1 MIRRTGVLFAAFL
14 AVGAFAQQAAT
25 TSRYGSPTGFGSVLY
40 PGLGHAPQSRVP
52 GNITDPSFAS
62 RLGAS
67 VRGYP
72 PYTGA
77 ARGVPHPSHSR
88 QVIVPVPIIV
98 GGGYYPYTYDPQQA
112 AYGYDQQQA
121 PPVQQQATPPV
132 VIINQSYRPETAH
145 PAMYDYSDSAPM
157 RRYDAPVHPMPDPN
171 DAPVEQR
178 PAKRT
183 GDDKA
188 TIYLIA
194 FKDHTILPALAYWM
208 EGDTL
213 NYITQ
218 QGTPNRI
225 SLTLVDREF
234 SLQLNRERQVEFNLP
249 Q

>member
-1 MIRRTGVLFAAFL
+1 MTRFLPVLFVASL
-14 AVGAFAQQAAT
+14 AVTVSAQQATT
-25 TSRYGSPTGFGSVLY
+25 TSRYGSPSGFGSVLY
-40 PGLGHAPQSRVP
+40 PGVGHAPQVRLP

-67 VRGYP
+67 VRGFP
-72 PYTGA
+72 PYTGV
-77 ARGVPHPSHSR
+77 ARGVAHPSHSR
-88 QVIVPVPIIV
+88 QVIVPVPIII
-98 GGGYYPYTYDPQQA
+98 GGGYYPYDAQQPVG
-112 AYGYDQQQA
+112 YGYDQQA
-121 PPVQQQATPPV
+121 PVQQPATPPV

-171 DAPVEQR
+171 DVTPEQR
-178 PAKRT
+178 PVKRT
-183 GDDKA
+183 EDDKA

-194 FKDHTILPALAYWM
+194 FKDHTILPALAYWI

-225 SLTLVDREF
+225 SLTLVDRDF
-234 SLQLNRERQVEFNLP
+234 SLQLNRERQVDFNLP